1 MDYPNMSLE
10 IVEKNN
16 VVSAKCCY
24 YCHNSNNDSVDCE
37 CNKHKCKTCPMDV
50 CDFYEQR
57 WLLWKSLQHFQR
69 RFAPSA
75 LIVVVGKLPR
85 LGTAPQ
91 HPAHFIRFATDIIH
105 IPRGLWL
112 MNRRKPQRKEWES
125 IGITRTILD
134 LIENICYNTSIRKET
149 KDERI
154 HFCRWVWK

>member
-1 MDYPNMSLE
+1 MSLE
-10 IVEKNN
+10 IAEKNN

-50 CDFYEQR
+50 CDSYDQR

-69 RFAPSA
+69 RFVPSA

-112 MNRRKPQRKEWES
+112 MNRRKPQRREWES
-125 IGITRTILD
+125 IGITKIILD
-134 LIENICYNTSIRKET
+134 LIENICYNSSIRKET